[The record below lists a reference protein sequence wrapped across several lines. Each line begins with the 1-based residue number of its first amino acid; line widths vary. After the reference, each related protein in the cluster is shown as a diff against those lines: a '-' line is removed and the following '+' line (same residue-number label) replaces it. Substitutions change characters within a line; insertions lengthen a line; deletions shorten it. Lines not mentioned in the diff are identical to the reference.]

1 MSEQQILTSSC
12 RIALAAFLH
21 DLGKFAER
29 ARIDEASNQ
38 EADGNRWADLNKQ
51 LYCPQPKSGQ
61 YTHVHAAYTAIAL
74 DLLERHMPDLVGDD
88 MTPFKPWKDRNTDDS
103 LINAAAMHHKP
114 GTFLQWVIA
123 TADRVASG
131 FEREKFEDYNK
142 LADDEKAKL
151 NHYTT
156 RQLTLLEQ
164 IRLDGKAAE
173 KLNYRYALQALT
185 VDSLFPQKKEQCEPE
200 GNNTKAQAEYKALW
214 QGFREALT
222 KIPDAHRKNLP
233 LWLDH
238 FDTLWQVYAH
248 AIPAATVSPM
258 NQNIKADVSLYDHSK
273 TTAALAVALWQ
284 YHHQNNL
291 ETGESLQQGWETPKF
306 LLVQGD
312 FFGIQ
317 DFIFASGGETRKR
330 AAKLLRGRSFYV
342 SLLME
347 CAALKIMDALDL
359 PSTSQVTNA
368 AGKFLIVAP
377 NTPETI
383 RKLETVQ
390 RELNGWFLE
399 YTFGQSGIG
408 LAWLDASCNDFS
420 SQKDEK
426 EITPFKRLIDN
437 LFKKLE
443 KTKLQRLSLCTDT
456 KSVFHG
462 FLDNFDN
469 TRPHGGVCEVN
480 GYVPGEV
487 ECKGLWLSHLA
498 CDQITVGERL
508 TKDKFERLLLTRENP
523 NHNTLTLAIFGFFIS
538 FTGDEDRTGNF
549 GEWAKAGKLLR
560 VMDFAL
566 PNKEDEPI
574 WKGYARRAINAW
586 VPITTDEDKRNETA
600 GKYADVEESLDIGDA
615 KTLNH
620 LACEDKYPNKEKEGW
635 IGISALMTLK
645 GDVDNLGIIFQHGI
659 GAPSFAKMAALSR
672 QMNAFFSIWLP
683 YLCQKEFP
691 NTYTVFAGGDDFFL
705 IGPWRSTMKLAQRM
719 QVEFKR
725 YVGENPDVHFS
736 AGLSITKPGLPI
748 NYLADMAE
756 AALDKAKSY
765 NFDPKKD
772 KAAPKN
778 AVTCFGHSASW
789 EHFNDL
795 LECAERLNDMRKDF
809 DLSTGYL
816 YGLLNLTS
824 LAEDRSKPE
833 NAVWHSR
840 FAYRTY
846 RILETRRRDG
856 RKLDETERRNLQNE
870 LSLKIA
876 SQGIEKH
883 KGNYRIALFTHIYQH
898 RR

>member
-1 MSEQQILTSSC
+1 MNKHQILDASC
-12 RIALAAFLH
+12 RVALAAFLH
-21 DLGKFAER
+21 DLGKFTER
-29 ARIDEASNQ
+29 ARITEAHQ
-38 EADGNRWADLNKQ
+38 KDADGNQCRDLNVQ
-51 LYCPQPKSGQ
+51 LYCPK
-61 YTHVHAAYTAIAL
+61 YNERHTHIHAAYTAIGL

-88 MTPFKPWKDRNTDDS
+88 MTPFKPWKDRDADDS

-114 GTFLQWVIA
+114 DTFLQWVIA

-131 FEREKFEDYNK
+131 FERNKFEDYNK
-142 LADDEKAKL
+142 LADDETAKL

-164 IRLDGKAAE
+164 VRLDGEPPKKE
-173 KLNYRYALQALT
+173 DLQYRYALKPLT
-185 VDSLFPQKKEQCEPE
+185 VDSLYPQKKEQCEPA
-200 GNNTKAQAEYKALW
+200 GNNTKAQEEYKALW

-222 KIPDAHRKNLP
+222 QIPDAHRKSLP

-248 AIPAATVSPM
+248 AIPSATVSPM
-258 NQNIKADVSLYDHSK
+258 NQGIKADVSLYDHSK

-284 YHHQNNL
+284 YHHQKNL
-291 ETGESLQQGWETPKF
+291 ESGKALQEDWETPKF

-347 CAALKIMDALDL
+347 CAALKIMDALGL

-377 NTPETI
+377 NTPDII
-383 RKLETVQ
+383 RKLEKVQ
-390 RELNGWFLE
+390 HELNQWFIE
-399 YTFGQSGIG
+399 HTFGQSGVG
-408 LAWLDASCNDFS
+408 LAWLPAACNDFTQDKFS
-420 SQKDEK
+420 GLITKLFKQLEK
-426 EITPFKRLIDN
+426 VKLHRFDLCAAQAPMVFDGFLDAFDNEKTVCAIDGRSPGIVALEDKWISRLAADQIKVGQYLTGFKRLLI
-437 LFKKLE
+437 
-443 KTKLQRLSLCTDT
+443 
-456 KSVFHG
+456 
-462 FLDNFDN
+462 
-469 TRPHGGVCEVN
+469 TRDD
-480 GYVPGEV
+480 
-487 ECKGLWLSHLA
+487 L
-498 CDQITVGERL
+498 
-508 TKDKFERLLLTRENP
+508 
-523 NHNTLTLAIFGFFIS
+523 NHNTLKLPIFGFHVS
-538 FTGDEDRTGNF
+538 FTKSEDITGKF
-549 GEWAKAGKLLR
+549 GQLARQASLLR
-560 VMDFAL
+560 AFDFSL
-566 PNKEDEPI
+566 PDTADKPLWN
-574 WKGYARRAINAW
+574 GYARRAINAW
-586 VPITTDEDKRNETA
+586 IPRFTQADFDTFDKYTNTDEIYEKAEGET
-600 GKYADVEESLDIGDA
+600 

-620 LACEDKYPNKEKEGW
+620 LADEDQWMDENGKW
-635 IGISALMTLK
+635 VGISALMTLK
-645 GDVDNLGIIFQHGI
+645 GDVDNLGIIFQCGFKKEEKEGKKCI
-659 GAPSFAKMAALSR
+659 SSFAKMAALSR
-672 QMNAFFSIWLP
+672 QMNAFFSTWLP

-756 AALDKAKSY
+756 TALDKAKSH
-765 NFDPKKD
+765 NKQGNI
-772 KAAPKN
+772 APKN
-778 AVTCFGHSASW
+778 AVTCFGRPTSW
-789 EHFNDL
+789 KDFNDL
-795 LECAERLNDMRKDF
+795 LECAQQLNVMRKDF

-816 YGLLNLTS
+816 YGLLHLTS

-846 RILETRRRDG
+846 RMLETRRRDG
-856 RKLDETERRNLQNE
+856 RKLDETERRRLQAE
-870 LSLKIA
+870 LSLAIA
-876 SQGIEKH
+876 NQGIEKH
-883 KGNYRIALFTHIYQH
+883 KGNYRIALFTHLYQN

>member
-1 MSEQQILTSSC
+1 MLENQLLDSSC
-12 RIALAAFLH
+12 RIALAAFMH

-29 ARIDEASNQ
+29 ARIEEAHQ
-38 EADGNRWADLNKQ
+38 KDADGNQRRELNVQ
-51 LYCPQPKSGQ
+51 LYCPK
-61 YTHVHAAYTAIAL
+61 YNERHTHTHAAYTAIGF
-74 DLLERHMPDLVGDD
+74 DLLEQHMPDLVGDD
-88 MTPFKPWKDRNTDDS
+88 MTPFKPWKDKNADDS

-200 GNNTKAQAEYKALW
+200 GNNTKAQEEYKVLW

-248 AIPAATVSPM
+248 AIPSATVSPM
-258 NQNIKADVSLYDHSK
+258 NRNIKADVSLYDHSK
-273 TTAALAVALWQ
+273 TTAALAVGLWR
-284 YHHQNNL
+284 YHRETGQ
-291 ETGESLQQGWETPKF
+291 ETGELRDWDTNKF
-306 LLVQGD
+306 LLIQGD

-347 CAALKIMDALDL
+347 CAALKIMDALGL

-377 NTPETI
+377 NTPDTI
-383 RKLETVQ
+383 QKLETVQ
-390 RELNGWFLE
+390 GELNQWFIE
-399 YTFGQSGIG
+399 HTFGQSGVG
-408 LAWLDASCNDFS
+408 LAWLPAACNDFTQGKFS
-420 SQKDEK
+420 DLM
-426 EITPFKRLIDN
+426 KRL
-437 LFKKLE
+437 FEQLE
-443 KTKLQRLSLCTDT
+443 KVKLHRFDLCAALAPM
-456 KSVFHG
+456 VFDE
-462 FLDNFDN
+462 FLDTFDN
-469 TRPHGGVCEVN
+469 NKTVCAIDGRSPGVVKL
-480 GYVPGEV
+480 V
-487 ECKGLWLSHLA
+487 EDKWISQLA
-498 CDQITVGERL
+498 ADQIKVGEYL
-508 TKDKFERLLLTRENP
+508 TKFERLLLTRESVG
-523 NHNTLTLAIFGFFIS
+523 TRTSLTLPIFGFHIS
-538 FTGDEDRTGNF
+538 FTGDEDKSGKF
-549 GEWAKAGKLLR
+549 GQLAREGKLLR
-560 VMDFAL
+560 VIDFSL
-566 PNKEDEPI
+566 PVAADKVLWN
-574 WKGYARRAINAW
+574 GYARRAINAW
-586 VPITTDEDKRNETA
+586 IPTATEKDLLEDQA
-600 GKYADVEESLDIGDA
+600 GKYQDVEEKLAPSET

-620 LACEDKYPNKEKEGW
+620 LACDDRMLDEKGNW

-645 GDVDNLGIIFQHGI
+645 GDVDNLGIIFQRGI
-659 GAPSFAKMAALSR
+659 SAPSFAKMAALSR

-756 AALDKAKSY
+756 TALDKAKCHNS
-765 NFDPKKD
+765 D
-772 KAAPKN
+772 KQGKLPKN
-778 AVTCFGHSASW
+778 AVTCFSYSADWVAFS
-789 EHFNDL
+789 DL
-795 LECAERLNDMRKDF
+795 LKCTEQLDAMRNQF
-809 DLSTGYL
+809 GLSTSYL
-816 YGLLNLTS
+816 YGLLHLVS

-833 NAVWHSR
+833 NAIWHSR
-840 FAYRTY
+840 FAYRT
-846 RILETRRRDG
+846 RRMLETW
-856 RKLDETERRNLQNE
+856 RRNGNKLEEPERKRLQTE
-870 LSLKIA
+870 LGYAIA
-876 SQGIEKH
+876 NQGIEKH
-883 KGNYRIALFTHIYQH
+883 KGNYRIALFTHLYQN

>member
-1 MSEQQILTSSC
+1 MPDKHLLNASS
-12 RIALAAFLH
+12 RVALAAFLH

-29 ARIDEASNQ
+29 ARIDEANQ
-38 EADGNRWADLNKQ
+38 KNADGNTHRDLNVQ
-51 LYCPQPKSGQ
+51 LYCPK
-61 YTHVHAAYTAIAL
+61 YNERHTHIHAAYTAIGF
-74 DLLERHMPDLVGDD
+74 DLLEQHMPDLVGDD
-88 MTPFKPWKDRNTDDS
+88 MTPFKPWKDRDADDS

-142 LADDEKAKL
+142 LPDDEKAKL

-164 IRLDGKAAE
+164 IRLDGEPPKRE
-173 KLNYRYALQALT
+173 DLKYRYALKPLT

-200 GNNTKAQAEYKALW
+200 GNNTKAQEEYKALW
-214 QGFREALT
+214 QGFREALSQ
-222 KIPDAHRKNLP
+222 IPDAHRKNLP

-390 RELNGWFLE
+390 RELNQWFIDH
-399 YTFGQSGIG
+399 TFGQSGVG
-408 LAWLDASCNDFS
+408 LAWLPAACNDFTQGKFS
-420 SQKDEK
+420 DLMTRLFKQLEK
-426 EITPFKRLIDN
+426 VKLHRFDLCTAEAPMVFDGFLDAFDNNKTVCAIDGRSPGVVALEDKWISRLAADQIKVGQYLTGFKRLLI
-437 LFKKLE
+437 
-443 KTKLQRLSLCTDT
+443 
-456 KSVFHG
+456 
-462 FLDNFDN
+462 
-469 TRPHGGVCEVN
+469 TRDD
-480 GYVPGEV
+480 
-487 ECKGLWLSHLA
+487 L
-498 CDQITVGERL
+498 
-508 TKDKFERLLLTRENP
+508 
-523 NHNTLTLAIFGFFIS
+523 NHNTLKLPIFGFHVS
-538 FTGDEDRTGNF
+538 FTKSEDITGKF
-549 GEWAKAGKLLR
+549 GQLARQANLLR
-560 VMDFAL
+560 AFDFSYPEEGQEIL
-566 PNKEDEPI
+566 WN
-574 WKGYARRAINAW
+574 GYARRAINAW
-586 VPITTDEDKRNETA
+586 IPRFTKADFDTFDKYTDTDEIYEKAEGET
-600 GKYADVEESLDIGDA
+600 

-620 LACEDKYPNKEKEGW
+620 LADEDQWMDEKGDW

-645 GDVDNLGIIFQHGI
+645 GDVDNLGIIFQRGI

-756 AALDKAKSY
+756 AALEAGKKH
-765 NFDPKKD
+765 NPEKKD
-772 KAAPKN
+772 IPPKN
-778 AVTCFGHSASW
+778 AVTCFGHPASW

-795 LECAERLNDMRKDF
+795 LECTQQLNVMRKDF

-846 RILETRRRDG
+846 RMLETRRRDG
-856 RKLDETERRNLQNE
+856 RKLDETERKRLQNE
-870 LSLKIA
+870 LSLAIA
-876 SQGIEKH
+876 NQGIEKH

>member
-1 MSEQQILTSSC
+1 MPEHLLMTSSC
-12 RIALAAFLH
+12 RVALAAFLH

-29 ARIDEASNQ
+29 ARLDEAHQKDS
-38 EADGNRWADLNKQ
+38 DGNQRRDLNVQ
-51 LYCPQPKSGQ
+51 LYCPNYNDR
-61 YTHVHAAYTAIAL
+61 YTHIHAAYTAIGL
-74 DLLERHMPDLVGDD
+74 DLLEQHMPDLVGDD
-88 MTPFKPWKDRNTDDS
+88 MTPFKPWKDRDADDS

-114 GTFLQWVIA
+114 RTFLQWVIA

-131 FEREKFEDYNK
+131 FEREKFENYNK
-142 LADDEKAKL
+142 QADDEKVTL

-164 IRLDGKAAE
+164 VRLEDKAPE
-173 KLNYRYALQALT
+173 SKKFNYRFALKPLT

-200 GNNTKAQAEYKALW
+200 GDNTKAQEEYKALW

-258 NQNIKADVSLYDHSK
+258 NQAIKADVSLYDHSK
-273 TTAALAVALWQ
+273 TSAALAVALWQ
-284 YHHQNNL
+284 YHHQNHL
-291 ETGESLQQGWETPKF
+291 ETPESLQQDWETPKF

-347 CAALKIMDALDL
+347 CAALKIMDALGL

-377 NTPETI
+377 NTDASKE
-383 RKLETVQ
+383 KLQQVQ
-390 RELNGWFLE
+390 QELNQWFLE
-399 YTFGQSGIG
+399 HTFGQSGIG
-408 LAWLDASCNDFS
+408 LVWLPAACNDFTQDQFS
-420 SQKDEK
+420 GLMKQLFEQLEQVKLRRFDLCAIGAPQLFDGFLDGFDNKKTVCAVDGRSPGVVALEDKWISRLAADQIKVGQYL
-426 EITPFKRLIDN
+426 TSFKRLLISRDD
-437 LFKKLE
+437 
-443 KTKLQRLSLCTDT
+443 LS
-456 KSVFHG
+456 
-462 FLDNFDN
+462 
-469 TRPHGGVCEVN
+469 
-480 GYVPGEV
+480 
-487 ECKGLWLSHLA
+487 
-498 CDQITVGERL
+498 
-508 TKDKFERLLLTRENP
+508 
-523 NHNTLTLAIFGFFIS
+523 HNTLKLPIFGFHVS
-538 FTGDEDRTGNF
+538 FTKSEDITGKF
-549 GEWAKAGKLLR
+549 GQLARDAKLLR
-560 VMDFAL
+560 AFDFSLAETVDKPL
-566 PNKEDEPI
+566 WN
-574 WKGYARRAINAW
+574 GYARRAINAW
-586 VPITTDEDKRNETA
+586 IPRFNKADFDTFDKYSDTDEIYEKAEGET
-600 GKYADVEESLDIGDA
+600 

-620 LACEDKYPNKEKEGW
+620 LADEDQWMDEKGNW

-645 GDVDNLGIIFQHGI
+645 GDVDNLGLIFQKGLD
-659 GAPSFAKMAALSR
+659 APSFAKMAALSR

-691 NTYTVFAGGDDFFL
+691 NIYTVFAGGDDFFL
-705 IGPWRSTMKLAQRM
+705 IGPWHSTMQLAQRM

-725 YVGENPDVHFS
+725 YVGDNPDVHFS
-736 AGLSITKPGLPI
+736 VGLSLTKPGLPI

-756 AALDKAKSY
+756 EALDKAKSY
-765 NFDPKKD
+765 NFDPQKV

-778 AVTCFGHSASW
+778 AVTCFGYSVSW
-789 EHFNDL
+789 GHFNDL
-795 LECAERLNDMRKDF
+795 LACAQRLNEMREDF
-809 DLSTGYL
+809 DLSTSYL
-816 YGLLNLTS
+816 YGLLSLTS

-846 RILETRRRDG
+846 RMLETRRRDG
-856 RKLDETERRNLQNE
+856 RKLDKTERKRLQAE
-870 LSLKIA
+870 LSLAIA
-876 SQGIEKH
+876 NQGIEKH

>member
-1 MSEQQILTSSC
+1 MPDKHLLNASS
-12 RIALAAFLH
+12 RVALAAFLH

-29 ARIDEASNQ
+29 ARIEEAHQ
-38 EADGNRWADLNKQ
+38 KDTDGNQRRDLNVQ
-51 LYCPQPKSGQ
+51 LYCPK
-61 YTHVHAAYTAIAL
+61 YNERHTHIHAAYTAIGF
-74 DLLERHMPDLVGDD
+74 DLLEQHMSDLVGDD
-88 MTPFKPWKDRNTDDS
+88 MTPFKPWKDRDADDS

-291 ETGESLQQGWETPKF
+291 ETGESLKQGWETPKF

-347 CAALKIMDALDL
+347 CAALKIMDALGL

-377 NTPETI
+377 NTPDTI
-383 RKLETVQ
+383 QKLEAVQ
-390 RELNGWFLE
+390 CELNQWFIE
-399 YTFGQSGIG
+399 HTFGQSGVG
-408 LAWLDASCNDFS
+408 LAWLPAACNDFTQGKFS
-420 SQKDEK
+420 DLM
-426 EITPFKRLIDN
+426 KRL
-437 LFKKLE
+437 FEQLE
-443 KTKLQRLSLCTDT
+443 KVKLRRFDLCVAQAPM
-456 KSVFHG
+456 VFDE
-462 FLDNFDN
+462 FLDAFDN
-469 TRPHGGVCEVN
+469 NKTVCAID
-480 GYVPGEV
+480 GRSPGIVALED
-487 ECKGLWLSHLA
+487 KWISRLA
-498 CDQITVGERL
+498 ADQIQVGEHL
-508 TKDKFERLLLTRENP
+508 TKFERLLLTRESIG
-523 NHNTLTLAIFGFFIS
+523 TRTSLTLPIFGFHVS
-538 FTGDEDRTGNF
+538 FTGDEDKSGKF
-549 GEWAKAGKLLR
+549 GQLAREGKLLR
-560 VMDFAL
+560 VVDFSL
-566 PNKEDEPI
+566 PLAAEKVLWN
-574 WKGYARRAINAW
+574 GYARRAINAW
-586 VPITTDEDKRNETA
+586 IPTATEKDLLEDQA
-600 GKYADVEESLDIGDA
+600 GKYQDAEEKLARSET

-620 LACEDKYPNKEKEGW
+620 LACDDRMLDEKGDW

-645 GDVDNLGIIFQHGI
+645 GDVDNLGIIFQRGI

-756 AALDKAKSY
+756 AALDAGKKH
-765 NFDPKKD
+765 NPEKKD
-772 KAAPKN
+772 IPPKN

-795 LECAERLNDMRKDF
+795 LECAEQLNVIRKDF

-846 RILETRRRDG
+846 RMLETRRRDG
-856 RKLDETERRNLQNE
+856 RKLDETERRRLQAE
-870 LSLKIA
+870 LSLAIA
-876 SQGIEKH
+876 NQGIEKH

>member
-1 MSEQQILTSSC
+1 MPDKHLLNASS
-12 RIALAAFLH
+12 RVALAAFLH

-29 ARIDEASNQ
+29 ARIEEAHQ
-38 EADGNRWADLNKQ
+38 KDTDGNQRRDLNVQ
-51 LYCPQPKSGQ
+51 LYCPK
-61 YTHVHAAYTAIAL
+61 YNERHTHIHAAYTAIGF
-74 DLLERHMPDLVGDD
+74 DLLEQHMPDLVGDD
-88 MTPFKPWKDRNTDDS
+88 MTPFKPWKDRDADDS

-164 IRLDGKAAE
+164 IRLDGKPPKKE
-173 KLNYRYALQALT
+173 DLKYRYALKPLT

-214 QGFREALT
+214 QDFREALT

-273 TTAALAVALWQ
+273 TTAALAVGLWR
-284 YHHQNNL
+284 YHQ
-291 ETGESLQQGWETPKF
+291 ETGQETGKLEDWDTNKF
-306 LLVQGD
+306 LLIQGD

-347 CAALKIMDALDL
+347 CAALKIMDVLGL

-377 NTPETI
+377 NTPDTI
-383 RKLETVQ
+383 QKLEKVQ
-390 RELNGWFLE
+390 HELNQWFIDH
-399 YTFGQSGIG
+399 TFGQSGVG
-408 LAWLDASCNDFS
+408 LAWLPAACNDFTQGKFS
-420 SQKDEK
+420 DLMKRLFEQLEKVKLRRFDLCATQAPMVFDEFLDAFDNNK
-426 EITPFKRLIDN
+426 TVCAIDGRSPGIVALEDKWISRLAADQIKVGQYLTGFKRLLI
-437 LFKKLE
+437 
-443 KTKLQRLSLCTDT
+443 
-456 KSVFHG
+456 
-462 FLDNFDN
+462 
-469 TRPHGGVCEVN
+469 TRDD
-480 GYVPGEV
+480 
-487 ECKGLWLSHLA
+487 L
-498 CDQITVGERL
+498 
-508 TKDKFERLLLTRENP
+508 
-523 NHNTLTLAIFGFFIS
+523 NHNTLKLPIFGFHVS
-538 FTGDEDRTGNF
+538 FTKSEDITGKF
-549 GEWAKAGKLLR
+549 GQLARQANLLR
-560 VMDFAL
+560 AFDFSLPDTADKAL
-566 PNKEDEPI
+566 

-586 VPITTDEDKRNETA
+586 IPRFTKADFDTFDKYTDTDEIYEKTEGET
-600 GKYADVEESLDIGDA
+600 

-620 LACEDKYPNKEKEGW
+620 LADEDQWMDEKGDW

-645 GDVDNLGIIFQHGI
+645 GDVDNLGIIFQRGI

-795 LECAERLNDMRKDF
+795 LECAEQLNVIRKDF

-824 LAEDRSKPE
+824 LAEDRSKPA

-846 RILETRRRDG
+846 RMLETRRRDG
-856 RKLDETERRNLQNE
+856 RKLDETERRRLQAE
-870 LSLKIA
+870 LSLAIA
-876 SQGIEKH
+876 NQGIEKH

>member
-1 MSEQQILTSSC
+1 M
-12 RIALAAFLH
+12 H

-29 ARIDEASNQ
+29 ARIDEAHQ
-38 EADGNRWADLNKQ
+38 KDADGNQRRDLNVQ
-51 LYCPQPKSGQ
+51 LYCPK
-61 YTHVHAAYTAIAL
+61 YNERHTHIHAAYTAMGF
-74 DLLERHMPDLVGDD
+74 DLLEQHMPDLVGDD
-88 MTPFKPWKDRNTDDS
+88 MTPFKSWKDRNADDS

-200 GNNTKAQAEYKALW
+200 GNNAKAQAEYKALW

-291 ETGESLQQGWETPKF
+291 ETGESLKQGWETPKF

-347 CAALKIMDALDL
+347 CAALKIMDVLGL

-383 RKLETVQ
+383 QKLEKVQ
-390 RELNGWFLE
+390 HELNQWFIDH
-399 YTFGQSGIG
+399 TFGQSGVG
-408 LAWLDASCNDFS
+408 LAWLPAACNDFTQGKFS
-420 SQKDEK
+420 DLMKRLFEQLEK
-426 EITPFKRLIDN
+426 VKLCRFDLCTAEAPMVFDGFLDAFDNNKTVCAIDGRSPGVVALEDKWISRLAADQIKVGQYLTSFKRLLI
-437 LFKKLE
+437 
-443 KTKLQRLSLCTDT
+443 
-456 KSVFHG
+456 
-462 FLDNFDN
+462 
-469 TRPHGGVCEVN
+469 TRDD
-480 GYVPGEV
+480 
-487 ECKGLWLSHLA
+487 L
-498 CDQITVGERL
+498 
-508 TKDKFERLLLTRENP
+508 
-523 NHNTLTLAIFGFFIS
+523 NHNTLKLPIFGFHVS
-538 FTGDEDRTGNF
+538 FTKSEDITGKF
-549 GEWAKAGKLLR
+549 GQLAREANLLR
-560 VMDFAL
+560 AFDFSL
-566 PNKEDEPI
+566 PDTADKPL

-586 VPITTDEDKRNETA
+586 IPRFTKADFDTFDKYTDTDEIYEKAEGET
-600 GKYADVEESLDIGDA
+600 

-620 LACEDKYPNKEKEGW
+620 LADEDQWMDEKGNW

-645 GDVDNLGIIFQHGI
+645 GDVDNLGIIFQRGI

-705 IGPWRSTMKLAQRM
+705 DWAVAFYHETGAA
-719 QVEFKR
+719 
-725 YVGENPDVHFS
+725 D
-736 AGLSITKPGLPI
+736 AGGIQTL
-748 NYLADMAE
+748 
-756 AALDKAKSY
+756 
-765 NFDPKKD
+765 
-772 KAAPKN
+772 
-778 AVTCFGHSASW
+778 
-789 EHFNDL
+789 
-795 LECAERLNDMRKDF
+795 
-809 DLSTGYL
+809 
-816 YGLLNLTS
+816 
-824 LAEDRSKPE
+824 
-833 NAVWHSR
+833 
-840 FAYRTY
+840 
-846 RILETRRRDG
+846 RR
-856 RKLDETERRNLQNE
+856 
-870 LSLKIA
+870 
-876 SQGIEKH
+876 
-883 KGNYRIALFTHIYQH
+883 
-898 RR
+898 

>member
-1 MSEQQILTSSC
+1 MNKHQIMDASC
-12 RIALAAFLH
+12 RVALAAFLH

-29 ARIDEASNQ
+29 ARIDEAAQ
-38 EADGNRWADLNKQ
+38 KDREGNSSRDLNVQ
-51 LYCPQPKSGQ
+51 LYCPK
-61 YTHVHAAYTAIAL
+61 YNERHTHIHAAYTAIGF
-74 DLLERHMPDLVGDD
+74 DLLEQHMPELVGDD
-88 MTPFKPWKDRNTDDS
+88 TTPFKPWKDRDVDDS

-142 LADDEKAKL
+142 LHDDEKATL

-164 IRLDGKAAE
+164 IRLDGKTPE
-173 KLNYRYALQALT
+173 TLKYRYALKPLT
-185 VDSLFPQKKEQCEPE
+185 VDSLFPQKKEQCEPA
-200 GNNTKAQAEYKALW
+200 GNNAKAQEEYKALW

-222 KIPDAHRKNLP
+222 QIPEAHRKNLP

-258 NQNIKADVSLYDHSK
+258 NKSIKADVSLYDHSK

-284 YHHQNNL
+284 YHHQKHL
-291 ETGESLQQGWETPKF
+291 ETAESLQQGWEDPKF

-347 CAALKIMDALDL
+347 CAALKIMEALGL

-377 NTPETI
+377 NTPDTI
-383 RKLETVQ
+383 QTLEKVQ
-390 RELNGWFLE
+390 HELNQWFIE
-399 YTFGQSGIG
+399 HTFGQSGVG
-408 LAWLDASCNDFS
+408 LAWLPAACNDFTQGKFS
-420 SQKDEK
+420 DLM
-426 EITPFKRLIDN
+426 TH
-437 LFKKLE
+437 LFKQLE
-443 KTKLQRLSLCTDT
+443 KVKLRRFDLCTAEAPM
-456 KSVFHG
+456 VFNG
-462 FLDNFDN
+462 FLDAFYNNKTVCAIDG
-469 TRPHGGVCEVN
+469 RSPGVVALED
-480 GYVPGEV
+480 
-487 ECKGLWLSHLA
+487 KWISRLA
-498 CDQITVGERL
+498 ADQMDTGTFL
-508 TKDKFERLLLTRENP
+508 TNSERLLMTREP
-523 NHNTLTLAIFGFFIS
+523 TGMRKALALPIFDFHVS
-538 FTGDEDRTGNF
+538 FTGDEDTSGKF
-549 GEWAKAGKLLR
+549 GQLAREGKLLR
-560 VMDFAL
+560 VVDFSL
-566 PNKEDEPI
+566 PDIANKPI
-574 WKGYARRAINAW
+574 WNGYARRAINAW
-586 VPITTDEDKRNETA
+586 IPKATEKDLQEAEW
-600 GKYADVEESLDIGDA
+600 GKYRDVEEKLELDDV

-620 LACEDKYPNKEKEGW
+620 LACDDKTQSKETEGW

-645 GDVDNLGIIFQHGI
+645 GDVDNLGIIFQKGI

-756 AALDKAKSY
+756 EALDKAKSH

-772 KAAPKN
+772 KTAPKN

-789 EHFNDL
+789 TDFNDL
-795 LECAERLNDMRKDF
+795 LECAQQLNVMRKDF

-816 YGLLNLTS
+816 YGLLNLVD
-824 LAEDRSKPE
+824 LREDLDKNPA
-833 NAVWHSR
+833 NAIWFSR
-840 FAYRTY
+840 FQYRTY
-846 RILETRRRDG
+846 RMLEGSRRQG
-856 RKLDETERRNLQNE
+856 TKLSREERERL
-870 LSLKIA
+870 
-876 SQGIEKH
+876 QGILASIIADKGIQTH

>member
-1 MSEQQILTSSC
+1 MFENQLLNSSC
-12 RIALAAFLH
+12 RIALAAFMH

-29 ARIDEASNQ
+29 ARIDEAYQ
-38 EADGNRWADLNKQ
+38 KDADGNQRRDLNVQ
-51 LYCPQPKSGQ
+51 LYCPK
-61 YTHVHAAYTAIAL
+61 YNERHTHIHAAYTAIGF
-74 DLLERHMPDLVGDD
+74 DLLEQHMPDLVGDD
-88 MTPFKPWKDRNTDDS
+88 MAPFKPWKDRNADDS

-114 GTFLQWVIA
+114 DTFLQWVIA

-142 LADDEKAKL
+142 LLDDEKAKL

-164 IRLDGKAAE
+164 VRLESKVPE
-173 KLNYRYALQALT
+173 KLNYRYALKPMT

-200 GNNTKAQAEYKALW
+200 GNNAKAQAEYKVLW
-214 QGFREALT
+214 QDFREVLT

-248 AIPAATVSPM
+248 AIPAATVSLM
-258 NQNIKADVSLYDHSK
+258 NQSIKADVSLYDHSK
-273 TTAALAVALWQ
+273 TTAALAVALWR
-284 YHHQNNL
+284 YHRETRQ
-291 ETGESLQQGWETPKF
+291 ETGKLEDWDTNKF
-306 LLVQGD
+306 LMIQGD

-347 CAALKIMDALDL
+347 CAALKIMDALGL

-377 NTPETI
+377 NTLDTI
-383 RKLETVQ
+383 QKLEKVQ
-390 RELNGWFLE
+390 HELNQWFIDH
-399 YTFGQSGIG
+399 TFGQSGVG
-408 LAWLDASCNDFS
+408 LVWLPATCNDFTQGKFS
-420 SQKDEK
+420 DLMKRLFEQLEK
-426 EITPFKRLIDN
+426 VKLRRFDLCTTQAPMVFDGFLDAFDNNKTVCAIDGRSPGVVALEDKWISRLAADQIKVGQYLTSFKRLLI
-437 LFKKLE
+437 
-443 KTKLQRLSLCTDT
+443 
-456 KSVFHG
+456 
-462 FLDNFDN
+462 
-469 TRPHGGVCEVN
+469 TRDD
-480 GYVPGEV
+480 
-487 ECKGLWLSHLA
+487 L
-498 CDQITVGERL
+498 
-508 TKDKFERLLLTRENP
+508 
-523 NHNTLTLAIFGFFIS
+523 NHNTLKLPIFGFHVS
-538 FTGDEDRTGNF
+538 FTKSEDITGKF
-549 GEWAKAGKLLR
+549 GQLAREANLLR
-560 VMDFAL
+560 TFDFSL
-566 PNKEDEPI
+566 PDTADKPL

-586 VPITTDEDKRNETA
+586 IPHFTQADFDTFDKYTDTDEIYEKAEGET
-600 GKYADVEESLDIGDA
+600 

-620 LACEDKYPNKEKEGW
+620 LADEDQWMDEKGNW

-645 GDVDNLGIIFQHGI
+645 GDVDNLGIIFQRGI

-705 IGPWRSTMKLAQRM
+705 IGPWHSTMKLAQRM

-725 YVGENPDVHFS
+725 YVGENKDVHFS
-736 AGLSITKPGLPI
+736 AGLSLTKPGLPI
-748 NYLADMAE
+748 NYLAEMAE
-756 AALDKAKSY
+756 AALDQAKSY
-765 NFDPKKD
+765 NKKD
-772 KAAPKN
+772 NVAPKN
-778 AVTCFGHSASW
+778 AVTCFGHPAIW
-789 EHFNDL
+789 NDFNDL
-795 LECAERLNDMRKDF
+795 LECAQQLNVMRKDF

-846 RILETRRRDG
+846 RMLETRRRDG
-856 RKLDETERRNLQNE
+856 RKLDETERRRLQAE
-870 LSLKIA
+870 LSLAIA
-876 SQGIEKH
+876 NQGIEKH
-883 KGNYRIALFTHIYQH
+883 KGNYRIALFTHLYQH

>member
-1 MSEQQILTSSC
+1 MPDKHLLNASS
-12 RIALAAFLH
+12 RVALAAFLH

-29 ARIDEASNQ
+29 ARIDEAHQ
-38 EADGNRWADLNKQ
+38 KDTDGNQRRDLNVQ
-51 LYCPQPKSGQ
+51 LYCPK
-61 YTHVHAAYTAIAL
+61 YNERHTHIHAAYTAIGF
-74 DLLERHMPDLVGDD
+74 DLLEQHMPDLVGDD
-88 MTPFKPWKDRNTDDS
+88 MTPFKPWKDRDADDS

-200 GNNTKAQAEYKALW
+200 GNNAKAQAEYKALW

-258 NQNIKADVSLYDHSK
+258 NQSIKADVSLYDHSK

-291 ETGESLQQGWETPKF
+291 ETGESLKQGWETPKF

-383 RKLETVQ
+383 QKLEKVQ
-390 RELNGWFLE
+390 HELNQWFIDH
-399 YTFGQSGIG
+399 TFGQSGVG
-408 LAWLDASCNDFS
+408 LAWLPAACNDFTQGKFS
-420 SQKDEK
+420 DLMKRLFEQLEK
-426 EITPFKRLIDN
+426 VKLHRFDLCSTQAPMVFDGFLDAFDNNKTVCAIDGRSPGVVALEDKWISRLAADQIKVGQYLTSFKRLLI
-437 LFKKLE
+437 
-443 KTKLQRLSLCTDT
+443 
-456 KSVFHG
+456 
-462 FLDNFDN
+462 
-469 TRPHGGVCEVN
+469 TRDD
-480 GYVPGEV
+480 
-487 ECKGLWLSHLA
+487 L
-498 CDQITVGERL
+498 
-508 TKDKFERLLLTRENP
+508 
-523 NHNTLTLAIFGFFIS
+523 NHNTLKLPIFGLHVS
-538 FTGDEDRTGNF
+538 FTKSEDITGKF
-549 GEWAKAGKLLR
+549 GQLAREANLLR
-560 VMDFAL
+560 AFDFSYPEEGQEIL
-566 PNKEDEPI
+566 

-586 VPITTDEDKRNETA
+586 IPRFTKADFDTFDKYTDTDEIYEKAEGET
-600 GKYADVEESLDIGDA
+600 

-620 LACEDKYPNKEKEGW
+620 LADEDQWMDEKGDW

-645 GDVDNLGIIFQHGI
+645 GDVDNLGIIFQRGI

-756 AALDKAKSY
+756 AALEAGKKH
-765 NFDPKKD
+765 NPEKKD
-772 KAAPKN
+772 IPPKN
-778 AVTCFGHSASW
+778 AVTCFGHPASW

-795 LECAERLNDMRKDF
+795 LECAEQLNVMRKDF

-816 YGLLNLTS
+816 YGLLNLVD
-824 LAEDRSKPE
+824 LREGLEKNPA
-833 NAVWHSR
+833 NAIWFSR
-840 FAYRTY
+840 FQYRTY
-846 RILETRRRDG
+846 RMLEGSRRQGTKLSREERD
-856 RKLDETERRNLQNE
+856 RL
-870 LSLKIA
+870 
-876 SQGIEKH
+876 QGILASIIADKGIQTH

>member
-1 MSEQQILTSSC
+1 MLENQLLDSSC

-21 DLGKFAER
+21 DLGKFTER
-29 ARIDEASNQ
+29 ARVDEAHQ
-38 EADGNRWADLNKQ
+38 KDTDGNQRRDLNVQ
-51 LYCPQPKSGQ
+51 LYCPK
-61 YTHVHAAYTAIAL
+61 YNERHTHIHAAYTAMGF
-74 DLLERHMPDLVGDD
+74 DLLEQHMPDLVGDD
-88 MTPFKPWKDRNTDDS
+88 MTPFKPWKDRDADDS

-142 LADDEKAKL
+142 LPDDEKAKL

-164 IRLDGKAAE
+164 IRLDGEPPKKE
-173 KLNYRYALQALT
+173 NLKYRYTLKPLT
-185 VDSLFPQKKEQCEPE
+185 VDSLFPQKKEQCEPA
-200 GNNTKAQAEYKALW
+200 GNNTKAQEEYKALW

-248 AIPAATVSPM
+248 AIPSATVSPM
-258 NQNIKADVSLYDHSK
+258 NQSIKADVSLYDHSK

-291 ETGESLQQGWETPKF
+291 ETGESLHQGWDDPKF

-347 CAALKIMDALDL
+347 CAALKIMDALGL

-377 NTPETI
+377 NTLDTI
-383 RKLETVQ
+383 QKLEKVQ
-390 RELNGWFLE
+390 HELNQWFIDH
-399 YTFGQSGIG
+399 TFGQSGVG
-408 LAWLDASCNDFS
+408 LAWLPAACNDFTQGKFS
-420 SQKDEK
+420 DLM
-426 EITPFKRLIDN
+426 KRL
-437 LFKKLE
+437 FEQLE
-443 KTKLQRLSLCTDT
+443 KVKLRRFDLCAAQAPM
-456 KSVFHG
+456 VFDG
-462 FLDNFDN
+462 FLDAFDN
-469 TRPHGGVCEVN
+469 NKTVCAIDGRSPGVVALED
-480 GYVPGEV
+480 
-487 ECKGLWLSHLA
+487 KWISRLA
-498 CDQITVGERL
+498 ADQMDTGAFL
-508 TKDKFERLLLTRENP
+508 TNSERLLMTRDPTGMNKA
-523 NHNTLTLAIFGFFIS
+523 LALPIFGFHVS
-538 FTGDEDRTGNF
+538 FTGDEDKSGKF
-549 GEWAKAGKLLR
+549 GQLARDGKLLR
-560 VMDFAL
+560 VVDFSL
-566 PNKEDEPI
+566 PVATDKVLWN
-574 WKGYARRAINAW
+574 GYARRAINAW
-586 VPITTDEDKRNETA
+586 IPKVTEKDLLEQKAD
-600 GKYADVEESLDIGDA
+600 KYADVEEKLELGDV

-620 LACEDKYPNKEKEGW
+620 LAYDDRQMDENGKW

-645 GDVDNLGIIFQHGI
+645 GDVDNLGIIFQRGI

-705 IGPWRSTMKLAQRM
+705 IGPWHSTMKLARRM

-756 AALDKAKSY
+756 AALEAGKKH
-765 NFDPKKD
+765 NPEKKD
-772 KAAPKN
+772 IPPKN
-778 AVTCFGHSASW
+778 AVTCFEHPASW
-789 EHFNDL
+789 DHFNDL
-795 LECAERLNDMRKDF
+795 LECAQQLNVMRKDF

-846 RILETRRRDG
+846 RMLETRRRDG
-856 RKLDETERRNLQNE
+856 RKLDEAERRRLQAE
-870 LSLKIA
+870 LSLAIA
-876 SQGIEKH
+876 NQGIEKH
-883 KGNYRIALFTHIYQH
+883 KGNYRIALFTHLYQN

>member
-1 MSEQQILTSSC
+1 MMLESQFLNASS
-12 RIALAAFLH
+12 RVALAAFLH

-29 ARIDEASNQ
+29 ARIDEAHQ
-38 EADGNRWADLNKQ
+38 KDTDGNQRRDLNVQ
-51 LYCPQPKSGQ
+51 LYCPK
-61 YTHVHAAYTAIAL
+61 YNDRHTHIHAAYTAIGF
-74 DLLERHMPDLVGDD
+74 DLLEQHMPDLVGDD
-88 MTPFKPWKDRNTDDS
+88 MAPFKPWKDRDADDS

-114 GTFLQWVIA
+114 STFLQWVIA

-164 IRLDGKAAE
+164 IRLDGKAVE
-173 KLNYRYALQALT
+173 TLNYRYALQALT
-185 VDSLFPQKKEQCEPE
+185 VDSLFPQKKQQCEPE
-200 GNNTKAQAEYKALW
+200 GNNAKGQAEYKALW

-273 TTAALAVALWQ
+273 TTAALAVGLWR
-284 YHHQNNL
+284 YHQETGQ
-291 ETGESLQQGWETPKF
+291 ETGELKDWDTNKF
-306 LLVQGD
+306 LLIQGD

-347 CAALKIMDALDL
+347 CAALKIMDALGL

-377 NTPETI
+377 NTPDTI
-383 RKLETVQ
+383 SKLEAVRHQ
-390 RELNGWFLE
+390 LNEWFLQH
-399 YTFGQSGIG
+399 TFGQSGVG
-408 LAWLDASCNDFS
+408 LAWLPAACNDFTQGKFS
-420 SQKDEK
+420 DLMKRLFEQLEK
-426 EITPFKRLIDN
+426 VKLCRFDLCTAEAPMVFDGFLDAFDNNKTVCAIDGRSPGVVALEDKWISRLAADQIKVGQYLTSFKRLLI
-437 LFKKLE
+437 
-443 KTKLQRLSLCTDT
+443 
-456 KSVFHG
+456 
-462 FLDNFDN
+462 
-469 TRPHGGVCEVN
+469 TRDD
-480 GYVPGEV
+480 
-487 ECKGLWLSHLA
+487 L
-498 CDQITVGERL
+498 
-508 TKDKFERLLLTRENP
+508 
-523 NHNTLTLAIFGFFIS
+523 NHNTLKLPIFGFYVS
-538 FTGDEDRTGNF
+538 FTKSEDITGKF
-549 GEWAKAGKLLR
+549 GQLARQANLLR
-560 VMDFAL
+560 AFDFSL
-566 PNKEDEPI
+566 PDTADKPL

-586 VPITTDEDKRNETA
+586 IPRFNKADFDTFDKYTDTDEIYEKAEGET
-600 GKYADVEESLDIGDA
+600 

-620 LACEDKYPNKEKEGW
+620 LADEDQWMDEKGDW

-645 GDVDNLGIIFQHGI
+645 GDVDNLGIIFQRCI

-705 IGPWRSTMKLAQRM
+705 IGPWHSTMKLARRM

-756 AALDKAKSY
+756 AALEAGKKH
-765 NFDPKKD
+765 NPEKKD
-772 KAAPKN
+772 IPPKN
-778 AVTCFGHSASW
+778 AVTCFGYPASW

-795 LECAERLNDMRKDF
+795 LERAKQLNDMRKDF

-816 YGLLNLTS
+816 YGLLHLTS

-846 RILETRRRDG
+846 RMLETRRRDG
-856 RKLDETERRNLQNE
+856 RKLDETERRRLQAE
-870 LSLKIA
+870 LSLSIA
-876 SQGIEKH
+876 NQGIEKH